1 MTATDPKRSLLF
13 PDRNM
18 NQSRRIP
25 WKRLAAE
32 GFVVVV
38 SILLAFAI
46 DAWWDGYQEDRREA
60 RQLVAMREEFSAS
73 SVAIDEVL
81 EAIER
86 HANGVDEL
94 MSLLK
99 SAESDSVQVPGQLLG
114 YAIGWR
120 TSDVSTSTLDTL
132 IASGDLNQIDNENL
146 RRDLAG
152 FPAFLLNVTEDE
164 LMAMEFAESTMASF
178 MAREGLAEAA
188 YSNRPGLDWP
198 NASESATVV
207 PSAEFLGLLMA
218 RRVHFNFSLR
228 QLPLVKTYL
237 EDLIAQIDAALGIEG

>member
-1 MTATDPKRSLLF
+1 
-13 PDRNM
+13 M
-18 NQSRRIP
+18 NQSQKIP
-25 WKRLAAE
+25 WNRLAAE
-32 GFVVVV
+32 GFVVVA

-46 DAWWDGYQEDRREA
+46 DAWWDGYLDDRRED
-60 RQLVAMREEFSAS
+60 RQLAAMREEFIAS
-73 SVAIDEVL
+73 SDAIDEIF
-81 EAIER
+81 ASIEQ

-94 MSLLK
+94 ISILK
-99 SAESDSVQVPGQLLG
+99 SAEGESVQVPGHLLG

-120 TSDVSTSTLDTL
+120 TSDVSTSTLDML
-132 IASGDLNQIDNENL
+132 IASGELNQLESEDL

-152 FPAFLLNVTEDE
+152 FPAFLLNLTEDE
-164 LMAMEFAESTMASF
+164 LMAMEFAESIMATF

-198 NASESATVV
+198 NASESETVV
-207 PSAEFLGLLMA
+207 PSAEFIGLLTA

-237 EDLIAQIDAALGIEG
+237 EALVAKIDAELEIEG

>member
-1 MTATDPKRSLLF
+1 
-13 PDRNM
+13 M
-18 NQSRRIP
+18 NHSRGIP
-25 WKRLAAE
+25 WGRLAAE
-32 GFVVVV
+32 GFIVVV
-38 SILLAFAI
+38 SILLAFTI
-46 DAWWDGYQEDRREA
+46 DAWWDANLEDRRED
-60 RQLVAMREEFSAS
+60 RQLAAMRVEFAAS

-81 EAIER
+81 ASIEQ

-132 IASGDLNQIDNENL
+132 IASGDLNQLDNENL

-164 LMAMEFAESTMASF
+164 VMAMEFAESTMASF

-188 YSNRPGLDWP
+188 YSNRPGFDWP
-198 NASESATVV
+198 HALKSVTVS
-207 PSAEFLGLLMA
+207 PSAEFIGLLMA
-218 RRVHFNFSLR
+218 RRVHFNFSLL
-228 QLPLVKTYL
+228 QLPQTKTYL
-237 EDLIAQIDAALGIEG
+237 EDLIAQIDAELGIEN

>member
-1 MTATDPKRSLLF
+1 
-13 PDRNM
+13 M
-18 NQSRRIP
+18 NQSQRIP
-25 WKRLAAE
+25 WNRLAAE

-46 DAWWDGYQEDRREA
+46 DAWWDGYQENQRED
-60 RQLVAMREEFSAS
+60 RQLAAMRVEFSTS
-73 SVAIDEVL
+73 SVAIDEVF
-81 EAIER
+81 EAIEQ
-86 HANGVDEL
+86 HAKGVDEL

-99 SAESDSVQVPGQLLG
+99 SAKSDSVQVPGQLLG

-132 IASGDLNQIDNENL
+132 IASGDLNQLENESL
-146 RRDLAG
+146 RRDLAA

-164 LMAMEFAESTMASF
+164 VMAMEFAESTMASF

-198 NASESATVV
+198 SALESATVI
-207 PSAEFLGLLMA
+207 PSEEFIGLLMA
-218 RRVHFNFSLR
+218 RRVHFNFSLL
-228 QLPLVKTYL
+228 QLPQIKVYL
-237 EDLIAQIDAALGIEG
+237 EDLISQIDAELGIEG

>member
-1 MTATDPKRSLLF
+1 
-13 PDRNM
+13 M
-18 NQSRRIP
+18 NQSQRIP
-25 WKRLAAE
+25 WNRLAAE

-46 DAWWDGYQEDRREA
+46 DAWWDGYQEDQRED
-60 RQLVAMREEFSAS
+60 RQLAAMRVEFSAS

-81 EAIER
+81 EAIEQ
-86 HANGVDEL
+86 HAKGVDEL

-99 SAESDSVQVPGQLLG
+99 SANSDSVQVPGQLLG

-132 IASGDLNQIDNENL
+132 IASGDLNQLENENL
-146 RRDLAG
+146 RRDLAA

-164 LMAMEFAESTMASF
+164 LMAMEFAEGTMASF

-188 YSNRPGLDWP
+188 YSNRPRLDWP
-198 NASESATVV
+198 GALESATVI
-207 PSAEFLGLLMA
+207 PSDEFIGLLMA

-228 QLPLVKTYL
+228 QLPQIKAYL
-237 EDLIAQIDAALGIEG
+237 KDLIRQIDAELGIES